1 MLHRHACTERKHW
14 HSPNYHNKGC
24 KCAKT
29 TGYEKS
35 KSNEGRQ
42 EENGGVKGRDGS
54 AEELDRETS
63 EEQIT
68 VDMTRRKVG
77 G

>member
-1 MLHRHACTERKHW
+1 MTVRNGNLGTDRTTTPKAASVRKQLGM
-14 HSPNYHNKGC
+14 NN
-24 KCAKT
+24 
-29 TGYEKS
+29 S
-35 KSNEGRQ
+35 KSNEGRHAK
-42 EENGGVKGRDGS
+42 NGGVKGRDGG

-68 VDMTRRKVG
+68 VGWTLRKDG

>member
-1 MLHRHACTERKHW
+1 MVDDDATVDG
-14 HSPNYHNKGC
+14 SDNNKGC

-29 TGYEKS
+29 TGYTKTS

-42 EENGGVKGRDGS
+42 AKNGREEMGVQMSLTERLLS
-54 AEELDRETS
+54 
-63 EEQIT
+63 EQIT
-68 VDMTRRKVG
+68 VGRTRRKYG